1 MEDAFCMTICQ
12 TSVAPSTMPRIVH
25 IRSSARVP
33 RNTRREPA
41 TFVILSRI
49 LKDLAL
55 RSRLWNFD
63 GGGAICCG
71 SGSLYCGRED
81 EEDADMIGV
90 MSALHGEDSG
100 RSCEGAEIS
109 IVECKGGLHLDLFRP
124 RHISPNF
131 PILTPKI

>member
-63 GGGAICCG
+63 GVGVFVVVRGVYIAGG
-71 SGSLYCGRED
+71 RTRR
-81 EEDADMIGV
+81 MQ
-90 MSALHGEDSG
+90 
-100 RSCEGAEIS
+100 
-109 IVECKGGLHLDLFRP
+109 K
-124 RHISPNF
+124 
-131 PILTPKI
+131 T